1 MIKSITVTNF
11 LGEQI
16 KMELTNPWES
26 GFYVKSIDGLGPT
39 TANINI
45 TDLSGTDGGVFNS
58 SRAQTKNIVI
68 NLGFLENPDIET
80 TRHLSYKYFP
90 IKKKLTLTVETDYR
104 TASIDGY
111 VESNTPDIFSQDES
125 NQVSI
130 LCPSP
135 YFYSED
141 NITVFSGI
149 EQLFEFPFENPALHT
164 DLIEM
169 GAYSNDFAKEIWN
182 DGDVDT
188 GIRCL
193 IHCLGS
199 IENISIINATSREV
213 MEIDTSKIP
222 NGLGAGDELLISTI
236 KGDRYVTLQ
245 RDGVFYN
252 VLNALDKDTD
262 WPQMYRGKNVF
273 RYMATS
279 GMTNAEFRILNNV
292 LYEGM

>member
-11 LGEQI
+11 LGERI
-16 KMELTNPWES
+16 KMVLDNPWES
-26 GFYVKSIDGLGPT
+26 GFYIKSIDGLGPT

-68 NLGFLENPDIET
+68 NLGFLANPDIET

-90 IKKKLTLTVETDYR
+90 IKKKVTLTVETDYR

-111 VESNTPDIFSQDES
+111 VESNTPDIFSEDES

-130 LCPSP
+130 LCPNP
-135 YFYSED
+135 YFYSD
-141 NITVFSGI
+141 DTITVFSGI
-149 EQLFEFPFENPALHT
+149 EQLFEFPFENDSLSEN
-164 DLIEM
+164 LIEM
-169 GAYSNDFAKEIWN
+169 GAYTNDFNKEIYN
-182 DGDVDT
+182 NGDVDT

-199 IENISIINATSREV
+199 VENISIINATSREI
-213 MEIDTSKIP
+213 MTIDTSKIAS
-222 NGLGAGDELLISTI
+222 GLGSGDEILVSTV
-236 KGDRYVTLQ
+236 KGDRYITLQ
-245 RDGVFYN
+245 RNGIFYN
-252 VLNALDKDTD
+252 ILNALDKDTD
-262 WPQMYRGKNVF
+262 WPQMYRGRNVF
-273 RYMATS
+273 RYTATS
-279 GMTNAEFRILNNV
+279 GMSNIEFRILNNV